1 MIEPPLAP
9 PWKGGEHA
17 ALLRRASFLRP
28 SLPLCKGESVGVV
41 GKLKDKNISLFH
53 DDSRFGDTCTTSE
66 RCRYF
71 RPRDK
76 RAIFENMT
84 DAGTLVIGK

>member
-1 MIEPPLAP
+1 MNSIFYCHREKSRELFH
-9 PWKGGEHA
+9 KVM
-17 ALLRRASFLRP
+17 ALRIVFRSKP
-28 SLPLCKGESVGVV
+28 CKLSTNNKVS
-41 GKLKDKNISLFH
+41 NISLFH
-53 DDSRFGDTCTTSE
+53 DDSRFSDVSATSE

-71 RPRDK
+71 RPGDK